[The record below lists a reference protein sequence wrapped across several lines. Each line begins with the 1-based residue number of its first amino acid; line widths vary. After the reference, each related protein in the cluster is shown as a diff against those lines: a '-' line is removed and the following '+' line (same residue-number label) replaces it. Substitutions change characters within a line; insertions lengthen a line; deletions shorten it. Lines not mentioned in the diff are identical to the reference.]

1 MVFQG
6 VLFEGDFVEDE
17 DMKNLSKAE
26 KKALKAAKRK
36 AQKAKHKAFVLSRD
50 NEDEEQFTDT
60 AVDIE
65 RQMEELIEKARSRKN
80 RFISLTD
87 KGKDSKLV
95 HRRKRPKVDTLF
107 SSLFFR
113 RVLATSMTQHR
124 VENTSV
130 HFWTFS
136 PVSVKHLLSIF

>member
-1 MVFQG
+1 MKWFTTIYKILKGEIASTTIEEEAQMVFEG
-6 VLFEGDFVEDE
+6 VLFEGDFVEEE

-50 NEDEEQFTDT
+50 NEDEEQFTET

-80 RFISLTD
+80 WFILILQRE
-87 KGKDSKLV
+87 SKKYNFILICNY
-95 HRRKRPKVDTLF
+95 
-107 SSLFFR
+107 
-113 RVLATSMTQHR
+113 
-124 VENTSV
+124 E
-130 HFWTFS
+130 
-136 PVSVKHLLSIF
+136 

>member
-107 SSLFFR
+107 SSDAFEQQL
-113 RVLATSMTQHR
+113 
-124 VENTSV
+124 
-130 HFWTFS
+130 
-136 PVSVKHLLSIF
+136 